1 MSRIQY
7 PIQDLVPGI
16 WLTEF
21 GKSDFFTYNP
31 SILRYNG
38 QNIMAYRVSTRHYG
52 LNQSATCLLDDQWR
66 LIPDSPRP
74 LFDPQSPEC
83 PEHAED
89 VRLFEHEGSLWAI
102 FNDSKRPNLLYLA
115 QIDPVSR
122 QAAGHPRPLILNERN
137 ILEKNWMP
145 FSHAGQLWVLYSI
158 CPHTILSLDLNHPHA
173 VRCER
178 VSAIDWDDEG
188 IGQHFGPWH
197 GGNAPTLHDGL
208 FWVFPHMVA
217 QTSFL
222 GDLTAPLR
230 KWVKRHK
237 KSAPVTFENGDVRPQ
252 QQPFAEWFPYQTHL
266 PAHKIWLARLKR
278 HFLFRH
284 YVLGVYAFES
294 SPPFTPRVFSYRP
307 ILRASQEQ
315 AQHREPLVLD
325 RPQVVFAAGAIIQ
338 ADGAWQ
344 VSYGLHDD
352 FCIIRTFSPE
362 DLLRHCRPIKVLK
375 SNDFHNSK
383 TPSASL

>member
-188 IGQHFGPWH
+188 IGQH
-197 GGNAPTLHDGL
+197 
-208 FWVFPHMVA
+208 
-217 QTSFL
+217 
-222 GDLTAPLR
+222 
-230 KWVKRHK
+230 
-237 KSAPVTFENGDVRPQ
+237 
-252 QQPFAEWFPYQTHL
+252 
-266 PAHKIWLARLKR
+266 
-278 HFLFRH
+278 
-284 YVLGVYAFES
+284 
-294 SPPFTPRVFSYRP
+294 
-307 ILRASQEQ
+307 
-315 AQHREPLVLD
+315 
-325 RPQVVFAAGAIIQ
+325 
-338 ADGAWQ
+338 
-344 VSYGLHDD
+344 
-352 FCIIRTFSPE
+352 
-362 DLLRHCRPIKVLK
+362 
-375 SNDFHNSK
+375 
-383 TPSASL
+383 